1 MTSMPSIGRTRLG
14 LVLWFLAVLF
24 AGEALG
30 AVASD
35 NVLRIELPEVVLAP
49 GGAAEFSLPVTIQP
63 QYHTMAHQVSEG
75 YVPTELTL
83 GEGAAPGF
91 ALEATYPAGESLTLL
106 EGMDPIAVYHGRVI
120 LRCRLAAPADAAVG
134 PSTVPLVLRYQAC
147 TASTCLPPTTLAV
160 ALPVRIDAAATPTAT
175 ANAARTAADDAGDSD
190 AWLSRLRDTGWAG
203 LLALVFVM
211 GMAMNLTP
219 CVFPILPVTMGFFAS
234 QARRSAGATVLLAA
248 VYVLG
253 MAAVFTILGSA
264 AALAGSQIGWA
275 LQSPWG
281 VAVLCLVLAALAA
294 SLFGAFEIRV
304 PTSLLGSLQGQSGL
318 LGALVMGAAV
328 GLVAAPCVGPF
339 VAALIIYVGEL
350 GGRMAARGDGVLLQA
365 AAGGGLFFVFALG
378 LGLPYLVL
386 GTFTGLISRIP
397 RGGPWLVWVRS
408 LLAFPVLG
416 LILYFLRPYVGEPLF
431 WWSVAALA
439 LAAAVYLGLIQGRS
453 MRPWSRGF
461 RVVRAVALAA
471 LAGLGVAL
479 ILGEAIPSLE
489 QRETILWTA
498 FRDGSLA
505 EASDAGRPA
514 VVYVTAA
521 WCVNCRVMERKVF
534 SDDEVRLAVEGVRL
548 LKIDVTSGPPAEG
561 TEAATFYDR
570 FVHGGPPVV
579 VFYDRRGNVV
589 AERADLGRKEF
600 LSLIR
605 QIQEAP

>member
-1 MTSMPSIGRTRLG
+1 MNSIPSIARARLG
-14 LVLWFLAVLF
+14 LVFWFLAALS
-24 AGEALG
+24 ASHALG
-30 AVASD
+30 AVAAD
-35 NVLRIELPEVVLAP
+35 NVLQVELPEVVLAP
-49 GGAAEFSLPVTIQP
+49 GGAVEFALPVTIQP

-91 ALEATYPAGESLTLL
+91 ALETIYPTGESLTLL

-120 LRCRLAAPADAAVG
+120 LRCRLAAAADAPAG
-134 PSTVPLVLRYQAC
+134 PITLPLVLRYQAC
-147 TASTCLPPTTLAV
+147 TESTCLPPTTLAV
-160 ALPVRIDAAATPTAT
+160 ALPVRIDVAATPTV
-175 ANAARTAADDAGDSD
+175 AADVPPTAAADTADSG
-190 AWLSRLRDTGWAG
+190 AWLGRLRDAGWAG

-234 QARRSAGATVLLAA
+234 QAGRSARVTVLLAA
-248 VYVLG
+248 AYVVG

-304 PTSLLGSLQGQSGL
+304 PSSLLGSLQGKSGL
-318 LGALVMGAAV
+318 IGALVMGAAV

-339 VAALIIYVGEL
+339 VAALVIYVGEL

-416 LILYFLRPYVGEPLF
+416 LILYFLRPYLGEPLF
-431 WWSVAALA
+431 WWSVSALA
-439 LAAAVYLGLIQGRS
+439 LAAAVYLGLVQGRS

-461 RVVRAVALAA
+461 RVVRAVALAV
-471 LAGLGVAL
+471 LAGLSIAL
-479 ILGEAIPSLE
+479 IVGEAVPSME
-489 QRETILWTA
+489 HHETLVWTV
-498 FRDGSLA
+498 FRDGSLS
-505 EASDAGRPA
+505 EAREAGRPA

-521 WCVNCRVMERKVF
+521 WCVNCRIMERKVF

-561 TEAATFYDR
+561 TEAAAFYGR

-589 AERADLGRKEF
+589 AERADLGPEEF

-605 QIQEAP
+605 QIKEAP